1 MAASFAGAAT
11 RPRRP
16 CSIELTIITEFAFG
30 ERCPVGTR
38 FGRLRIISCTR
49 PSGQSQ
55 CAIKIAAFGLS
66 YPIMRR
72 RTDLEEKH
80 DSRGGRTIV
89 NRHSSF
95 REIPERGIDPE
106 TAIREGDYV

>member
-1 MAASFAGAAT
+1 M
-11 RPRRP
+11 
-16 CSIELTIITEFAFG
+16 
-30 ERCPVGTR
+30 
-38 FGRLRIISCTR
+38 SCTR

-80 DSRGGRTIV
+80 DPRGGRTIV

-106 TAIREGDYV
+106 TAIREEGYYRNRRHADRARLAAVRGLAHRTRRGQRRCA